1 MKMIRSHGWN
11 GNMHVAK
18 LEMGICETRKQTPKI
33 GLVAVEARCARVVD
47 QQMWMKIT
55 DVDVIVDEDLQ
66 M

>member
-1 MKMIRSHGWN
+1 
-11 GNMHVAK
+11 MHVAK
-18 LEMGICETRKQTPKI
+18 LEMGICETRKRTPKI